1 MRLKDVFVEF
11 LNSKNIRCISTNS
24 KKVLRED
31 PIQFI
36 ARNFA
41 SGKFEICRGE
51 GRFSFNL
58 KGERIERCEYVAW
71 KCEGIS
77 RDEIENELDKFPYI
91 VVDCSLKHLHSDKE
105 LKSLIR
111 QIEKTL
117 SVVRKYMWD
126 ERLVIAGMKTMTSAL
141 HYESVE
147 DFLREKKPERV
158 ILLDPNAGEIFHGER
173 ADCYIIGGIVD
184 KTGNKKG
191 TTSLIYERLVDNGF
205 ELERRK
211 IVLRGDILGV
221 PDRIN
226 HITEI
231 VLKIVLDGMEV
242 EKAIYDVQNRKIAR
256 WRLRREIAKNSRRIE
271 VKGRPFRIIGKSFYE
286 EVVGWLKINK
296 KDFYRCASEMGVIV
310 VDDEL
315 QSVAKEAL
323 LFKAEMN

>member
-1 MRLKDVFVEF
+1 MRLKDVFIEF

-24 KKVLRED
+24 KKVFRED

-41 SGKFEICRGE
+41 SGKFEICLGR

-58 KGERIERCEYVAW
+58 NGERIDSCEYFAW
-71 KCEGIS
+71 KCNGIS
-77 RDEIENELDKFPYI
+77 RDEIKDKLDKFPYI

-105 LKSLIR
+105 LKSLIK

-126 ERLVIAGMKTMTSAL
+126 ERLVITGMETMTSAL

-147 DFLREKKPERV
+147 EFLREKKPEKV
-158 ILLDPNAGEIFHGER
+158 ILLDPNAEDIFQGEK

-184 KTGNKKG
+184 KTGDKKG
-191 TTSLIYERLVDNGF
+191 TTSLIYKRLIENGF
-205 ELERRK
+205 YIDRRK
-211 IVLRGDILGV
+211 IVLRGDVLGV

-231 VLKIVLDGMEV
+231 VLKTVLDEMDL

-256 WRLRREIAKNSRRIE
+256 WRLRREITKNSQRIDVN
-271 VKGRPFRIIGKSFYE
+271 VKPFRIIRKSFYD

-296 KDFYRCASEMGVIV
+296 KDFYRCASEMGIIV
-310 VDDEL
+310 VEDDL
-315 QSVAKEAL
+315 GSL
-323 LFKAEMN
+323 LR